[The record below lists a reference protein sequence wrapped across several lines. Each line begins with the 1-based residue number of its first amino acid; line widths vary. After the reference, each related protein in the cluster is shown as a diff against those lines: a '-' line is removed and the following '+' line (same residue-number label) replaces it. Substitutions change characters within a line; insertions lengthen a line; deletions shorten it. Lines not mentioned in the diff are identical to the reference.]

1 MSELRGFKF
10 VKSLASEFK
19 KVESD
24 DETKYSNFYTNSKT
38 ETVIVE
44 NGIDDVFESTY
55 INITSAIGLGGIIN
69 SVIDCIINISKYIFL
84 VGSIISNY

>member
-1 MSELRGFKF
+1 M
-10 VKSLASEFK
+10 KSLASEFK

-24 DETKYSNFYTNSKT
+24 DETKHSNFYTNSKT

-44 NGIDDVFESTY
+44 NGIDDVFESIY

-69 SVIDCIINISKYIFL
+69 SVIDCYRYLFN
-84 VGSIISNY
+84 

>member
-1 MSELRGFKF
+1 M
-10 VKSLASEFK
+10 KSLASEFK

-44 NGIDDVFESTY
+44 NGIDDVFESIY
-55 INITSAIGLGGIIN
+55 INITSVIGLGGIIN
-69 SVIDCIINISKYIFL
+69 SVIDRIIDISKYIFL
-84 VGSIISNY
+84 AGSIISNY

>member
-1 MSELRGFKF
+1 M
-10 VKSLASEFK
+10 KSLASEFK
-19 KVESD
+19 KIESD
-24 DETKYSNFYTNSKT
+24 DETKYRNFYTNSKA

-44 NGIDDVFESTY
+44 NGIDDVFESIY

>member
-19 KVESD
+19 KIESD
-24 DETKYSNFYTNSKT
+24 DETKYRNFYTNSKA

-44 NGIDDVFESTY
+44 NGIDDVFESIY
-55 INITSAIGLGGIIN
+55 INITSVIGLGGIIN
-69 SVIDCIINISKYIFL
+69 SVIDRIIDISKYIFL
-84 VGSIISNY
+84 AGSIISNY